1 MTPESRTVVLPSG
14 TLTMQVDQSALPLG
28 DLLDFA
34 VRRNPRRGFLFVSK
48 VLGKHIPI
56 APQTAK
62 QVWTL
67 LAAALPPL
75 TQPHFIGLAETATAL
90 GEGVFRTWQ
99 EQYGQEGAGRQATF
113 QHTTR
118 YLTRRPL
125 LLRFD
130 EPHSHAPAHLLY
142 DPGEQARAARELVLV
157 DDEISTGTTLQNLAA
172 AWLELHPQVERVV
185 LVSLTDWCGRREE
198 LAAALSI
205 PVDFVSVLRGSFRFA
220 PAPDW
225 QPPQLPAVVGNGE
238 DKTELLPRL
247 SPRYGD
253 VAGVSHEPWAM
264 GHEEPPIAHGS
275 WPRAK
280 STDRVLVLGT
290 GEFQYPAYAL
300 AAALA
305 PTVARCHWSAT
316 TRSPILPGL
325 AIGHALTFRDN
336 VGDGIPNYL
345 YNVDPADY
353 DHILLTYE
361 GRCEP
366 DPELLRQLGPHA
378 RAVKLA

>member
-1 MTPESRTVVLPSG
+1 MAVSEADSRTVLLPSG
-14 TLTMQVDQSALPLG
+14 TLTLKIDRSALPLD
-28 DLLDFA
+28 DLLDYA

-48 VLGKHIPI
+48 VLGKHIPVT
-56 APQTAK
+56 PHTAK

-90 GEGVFRTWQ
+90 GEGVFQTWL
-99 EQYGQEGAGRQATF
+99 EQTGRQATF

-142 DPGEQARAARELVLV
+142 DPGEQARVARELVLV
-157 DDEISTGTTLQNLAA
+157 DDEISTGTTLQNLAV
-172 AWLELHPQVERVV
+172 AWLELHPQVKRVV
-185 LVSLTDWCGRREE
+185 LVSLTDWCGRRGE
-198 LAAALSI
+198 LAAALGV
-205 PVDFVSVLRGSFRFA
+205 PVDFVSVLRGSFSFTT
-220 PAPDW
+220 APDW

-238 DKTELLPRL
+238 DKTELLPTL

-253 VAGVSHEPWAM
+253 VAGTSLPHLTFSH
-264 GHEEPPIAHGS
+264 
-275 WPRAK
+275 
-280 STDRVLVLGT
+280 TDRVLVLGM

-305 PTVARCHWSAT
+305 PSVARCHWSAT

-325 AIGHALTFRDN
+325 AMGRTLTFSDS
-336 VGDGIPNYL
+336 VDDGIPNYL
-345 YNVDPADY
+345 YNVSPADY

-366 DPELLRQLGPHA
+366 DPELLRELGPHA